1 MQPLVAAEGLR
12 KERIA
17 VLIDL
22 DGWIGDE
29 PPRALMSSYPAPLRL
44 QWLGWAG
51 TIADPSI
58 SQIVTDVLVSP
69 PVHLELYHERLL
81 FLPRAYQLNDHAQLY
96 MHILAPFPADGQPRT
111 APSQNVTIAN
121 FNQLMKL
128 SPDIFSVWCGAML
141 RTPGMRLLLLTGVTG
156 VHVAYPSAARNVRGE
171 VAVRGVHIARL
182 KHGGVMQK
190 PMHLIRSAGCDLGVD
205 TISYNSHTTGADML
219 WSGLP
224 LVTQPGTAFS
234 SRVATSLVTA
244 AGAPN
249 NRVASLK
256 TYEDVVHLLTSSTET
271 APYQVGGS
279 RRPER
284 ERSLRDTFGTFVLP
298 WEAAWLD
305 SGLRGPHPWDT
316 QQVGV

>member
-1 MQPLVAAEGLR
+1 
-12 KERIA
+12 
-17 VLIDL
+17 
-22 DGWIGDE
+22 
-29 PPRALMSSYPAPLRL
+29 
-44 QWLGWAG
+44 
-51 TIADPSI
+51 
-58 SQIVTDVLVSP
+58 
-69 PVHLELYHERLL
+69 
-81 FLPRAYQLNDHAQLY
+81 
-96 MHILAPFPADGQPRT
+96 
-111 APSQNVTIAN
+111 
-121 FNQLMKL
+121 
-128 SPDIFSVWCGAML
+128 
-141 RTPGMRLLLLTGVTG
+141 
-156 VHVAYPSAARNVRGE
+156 
-171 VAVRGVHIARL
+171 
-182 KHGGVMQK
+182 
-190 PMHLIRSAGCDLGVD
+190 
-205 TISYNSHTTGADML
+205 ML

-256 TYEDVVHLLTSSTET
+256 SYEDAVHLLTSSTET

-284 ERSLRDTFGTFVLP
+284 EQSLRDTFGTFVLP